1 MSWAAVSFSKMLF
14 KVHRGFE
21 KGYQNQHFQS
31 IVLVGNEG
39 GGHKKC
45 TLCMFLIILDDP
57 LVHCTHMIMI
67 HDSAVY
73 ST

>member
-1 MSWAAVSFSKMLF
+1 MSWAAIRFSKMLF
-14 KVHRGFE
+14 IVHCCFE
-21 KGYQNQHFQS
+21 KGSQNQHLQS

-39 GGHKKC
+39 GGHKKS

-57 LVHCTHMIMI
+57 LVHCTHMIII